1 MSDDLCM
8 FIDMPADEY
17 HSDPAVVGH
26 SALVSLLHSPK
37 HYHAA
42 MMRGRKATDA
52 MEFGTAFHT
61 QVLEPER
68 FAAEYVVKPKF
79 DLRTNVGK
87 EGSAAWDAE
96 NPGKTIISEADRVA
110 IEGMFDAL
118 TERTD
123 IARTIQNSYREK
135 SYFWTDEDTGIACR
149 LRADLLVRDE
159 WTGEIIAI
167 ADLKSTQDASKARF
181 SKEIANRGYDLQ
193 AAFYADAVSSA
204 LGRSIPFFLIPV
216 ESAYPHGVASY
227 KVGPTTMEVGRKKYR
242 AALQLL
248 QWCRENDRWPSYQL
262 DESEVIE
269 VPSFY
274 SRGVLDDQM

>member
-1 MSDDLCM
+1 
-8 FIDMPADEY
+8 
-17 HSDPAVVGH
+17 
-26 SALVSLLHSPK
+26 
-37 HYHAA
+37 
-42 MMRGRKATDA
+42 A
-52 MEFGTAFHT
+52 MEFGTSFHT

-87 EGSAAWDAE
+87 EGSAAWDAA

-149 LRADLLVRDE
+149 MRADLLVRDE

-167 ADLKSTQDASKARF
+167 ADLKSTQDASK
-181 SKEIANRGYDLQ
+181 
-193 AAFYADAVSSA
+193 
-204 LGRSIPFFLIPV
+204 
-216 ESAYPHGVASY
+216 
-227 KVGPTTMEVGRKKYR
+227 
-242 AALQLL
+242 
-248 QWCRENDRWPSYQL
+248 
-262 DESEVIE
+262 
-269 VPSFY
+269 
-274 SRGVLDDQM
+274 